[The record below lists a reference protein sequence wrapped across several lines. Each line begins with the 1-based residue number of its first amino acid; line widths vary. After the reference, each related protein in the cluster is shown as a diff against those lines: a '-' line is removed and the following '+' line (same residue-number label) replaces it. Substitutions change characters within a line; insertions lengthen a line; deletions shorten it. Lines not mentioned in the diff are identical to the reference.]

1 VFLQELRQHIVEVP
15 DHELGATDLWQL
27 VLGKGAGRHTAEPG
41 LREALEGVEAVRLP
55 RPPFLDDHAKALA
68 SCHPELECQR
78 TGGGLRQGIAEGFD
92 PALALAGSGEV
103 VAGKLVALAPGLLVS
118 GVDDVAA
125 TADLEL
131 DHPVEH
137 PVALPADVSS

>member
-1 VFLQELRQHIVEVP
+1 MFLQELRQHIVEVP

-55 RPPFLDDHAKALA
+55 RPPFLDDHSKALT
-68 SCHPELECQR
+68 SRHPELERQR
-78 TGGGLRQGIAEGFD
+78 TGRCLRQGIAKGPD
-92 PALALAGSGEV
+92 PALTRVRSREV
-103 VAGKLVALAPGLLVS
+103 VAGELVALPPSLLVP
-118 GVDDVAA
+118 GIDDVATA
-125 TADLEL
+125 ADLEL